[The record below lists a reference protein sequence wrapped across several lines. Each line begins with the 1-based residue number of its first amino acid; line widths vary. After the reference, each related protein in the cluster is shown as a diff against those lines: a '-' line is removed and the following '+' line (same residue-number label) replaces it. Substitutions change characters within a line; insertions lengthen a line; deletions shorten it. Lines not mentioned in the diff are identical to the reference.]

1 MRFVIAFC
9 LLCCVLS
16 LASVHAQDL
25 EYSLPQAL
33 PYGVNAAYVLGKNS
47 EGILVRLSGR
57 STESIQCYDAQSLS
71 LKWKKDIVLSEKNG
85 LVEETFLAGDSVL
98 VFYSIYQKGNQLL
111 KVNLYSPRL
120 NALRTAWPLDT
131 SSSLLGE
138 GSSYRYTS
146 NTQRTHFMVY
156 TGTDNFDHAREI
168 RYVVIDRKLQK
179 FTSGKIE
186 ATKLHQPDLLD
197 GFVDDDGDAL
207 FLCGDGRARNYNNSF
222 NYTTVTLFQNMQ
234 QTVIYKEGMLLSE
247 PLFRFDAAN
256 RAWVLSGLYSD
267 KPGQEAIGTYFMR
280 GSLQDTT
287 VTSRL
292 FMPFTPEFVESVLG
306 QTKKAGF
313 RDHVPTDMVVKRD
326 GGVIFVTE
334 SQSEYSETLST
345 SRLNTMGSGPGMVT
359 EHFYY
364 NDLVVFATDSN
375 GAALWSQVL
384 RKKQQSD
391 NDGGY
396 YLSYGLLVAPRALWL
411 IYNDR
416 VAGENNLSAYAVSG
430 TGENKRTALVSA
442 DRKSLA
448 PVPAQAKQ
456 ISANAL
462 VLPSLR
468 KGFFQ
473 LIKITFPA

>member
-1 MRFVIAFC
+1 
-9 LLCCVLS
+9 LSCVFS

-33 PYGVNAAYVLGKNS
+33 PFGVNAAYVLGKNS

-57 STESIQCYDAQSLS
+57 SHESIQCYDAQSLS

-85 LVEETFLAGDSVL
+85 LVEETFLAGDSVI
-98 VFYSIYQKGNQLL
+98 VFYSVYLKGKQVL

-120 NALRTAWPLDT
+120 NALRTSWPLDT
-131 SSSLLGE
+131 ASSLLGE
-138 GSSYRYTS
+138 GSSYRYTA

-156 TGTDNFDHAREI
+156 TGTDDFSRAREI
-168 RYVVIDRKLQK
+168 RYVVVNRNLQNV
-179 FTSGKIE
+179 TSGRVD
-186 ATKLHQPDLLD
+186 ANQLHQPDLLD
-197 GFVDDDGDAL
+197 GFVDDNGDAW
-207 FLCGDGRARNYNNSF
+207 FMCGDGRARNYNNSF
-222 NYTTVTLFQNMQ
+222 NYTTVSMFHNMQ
-234 QTVIYKEGMLLSE
+234 HTIIFNEGKLLTE

-256 RAWVLSGLYSD
+256 KAWVLTGLYSD
-267 KPGQEAIGTYFMR
+267 KPGHEAIGTYFMR
-280 GSLQDTT
+280 SSLQDTT

-292 FMPFTPEFVESVLG
+292 FLPFTSEFIDNVLG

-345 SRLNTMGSGPGMVT
+345 SRLNTMGSGPSMVT

-364 NDLVVFATDSN
+364 NDLVVFCTDSN